1 MPQVPHPRARRA
13 LSAAVAA
20 ATAVLLAGCAVGPDY
35 HRPDAAIPAAY
46 KEAPPGWKLAQPAD
60 RADRAR
66 GGRSTT
72 MRN

>member
-46 KEAPPGWKLAQPAD
+46 KEALV
-60 RADRAR
+60 
-66 GGRSTT
+66 
-72 MRN
+72 